1 MGQVDFR
8 EVCGSWKYSYLKSKT
23 IMQHEKGEKTT
34 DDTVIALTNLLIS
47 SILTFRKTEYL
58 TLEL

>member
-1 MGQVDFR
+1 MVQVDFR
-8 EVCGSWKYSYLKSKT
+8 EVCESWKYNYLKSET
-23 IMQHEKGEKTT
+23 NLQHETGGKTT

-47 SILTFRKTEYL
+47 SILTFRKAEYL